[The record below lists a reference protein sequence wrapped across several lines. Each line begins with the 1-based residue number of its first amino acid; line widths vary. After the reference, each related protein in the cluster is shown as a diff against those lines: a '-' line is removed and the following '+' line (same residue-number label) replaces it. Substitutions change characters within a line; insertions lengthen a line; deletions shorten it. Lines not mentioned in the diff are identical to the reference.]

1 MNASVWVLLKNS
13 LVLFSVCL
21 CGFGF
26 VFFLVPFVIKFKDKV
41 QFKLGA
47 ATLPSTV
54 TKIDVYVFIL
64 EV

>member
-13 LVLFSVCL
+13 PVLFSVCL

-26 VFFLVPFVIKFKDKV
+26 VFLLVPLVSKFKDKV

-47 ATLPSTV
+47 AVLPSVVPKT
-54 TKIDVYVFIL
+54 DVYVFTF